1 MLLFSK
7 PTQYALRAL
16 SYLVRNQEET
26 PCRGEL
32 IANAENIP
40 KHFLS
45 KLLQQLVQ
53 AKILI
58 STKGP
63 NGGFSFAR
71 DPRTIT
77 LYQVLDV
84 YEDLETRFTAC
95 TIGWAECTDEN
106 PCGLH
111 NEYKELREII
121 KTYLQSV
128 TLTTF
133 VEVSDWKRINMP
145 DKYYDDIE
153 TSQGFADM

>member
-16 SYLVRNQEET
+16 SFLVRNQDQT

-32 IANAENIP
+32 IAREEEIP

-53 AKILI
+53 AKILN

-71 DPRTIT
+71 DPETIT
-77 LYQVLDV
+77 LYQVINV
-84 YEDLETRFTAC
+84 YEDLETRFNAC
-95 TIGWAECTDEN
+95 AIGWTVCSDEE
-106 PCGLH
+106 PCSLH
-111 NEYKELREII
+111 KNYTELRERIRN
-121 KTYLQSV
+121 YLENV
-128 TLTTF
+128 NLATF
-133 VEVSDWKRINMP
+133 VEVSEWKKDHP
-145 DKYYDDIE
+145 E
-153 TSQGFADM
+153 